1 MIANDSDTYF
11 ERVDR
16 EGQMTK
22 KNDKGK
28 KITFSLTHSSRYCDF
43 AGIGAIQYTYQAMYN
58 RMVVF
63 VE

>member
-1 MIANDSDTYF
+1 MA
-11 ERVDR
+11 
-16 EGQMTK
+16 K
-22 KNDKGK
+22 KNGKGK

-43 AGIGAIQYTYQAMYN
+43 AGIGAIQYSYQAMYN